1 MEAFVMELLY
11 NRKNAWEKYS
21 GDHMQDMNKFCDEYM
36 DFLNKAKTER
46 RFVDEVEKFAQERGF
61 ISYESVIKKRLQPS
75 HGMKIYKKI
84 KNKAIILCV
93 VGKEELV
100 DGLNIVGAHIDA
112 PRLDLKQ
119 NPLYEDTE
127 LGMLETHYYGGIKK
141 YQWTTIPLSLH
152 GVVVKKN
159 GESVDICIG
168 EDNEDPVFTI
178 TDLLPH
184 LAQDQM
190 QKTMKEGVCG
200 EALNI
205 LCGSI
210 PCLEEAEKNTKVK
223 TKIMQIINKK
233 YGFNEEDFISAEIE
247 VVPSFKARSVGFDE
261 SMVGA
266 YGQDDRSCSYSA
278 FRSIVDVVLP
288 ERTCV
293 CILTDKEEIG
303 SVGNTGAYANL
314 FETFVEFL
322 FKQTFY
328 KVDSFD
334 VKQCLENS
342 RMLSAD
348 VNPAVD
354 PNYTGVQDPKNASYL
369 GKGVVVQKY
378 TGSRGKVGGSDAN
391 AEYLGYIRKIFDEH
405 DIVWQSA
412 ELGKVDQG
420 GGGTIAY
427 MLAKYGIEVVD
438 CGVAIL
444 SMHSPFEV
452 TSKIDLYEMYRA
464 SKVFFEN

>member
-1 MEAFVMELLY
+1 MELLY
-11 NRKNAWEKYS
+11 SRKNAWEKY
-21 GDHMQDMNKFCDEYM
+21 GANHVDDMSKFCNEYM
-36 DFLNKAKTER
+36 AFLNKAKTER
-46 RFVDEVEKFAQERGF
+46 RFVSGVEELAKEHGF
-61 ISYESVIKKRLQPS
+61 ISYERVIEKKLQPS
-75 HGMKIYKKI
+75 HGMKIYKRI
-84 KNKAIILCV
+84 RNKAIILCTI
-93 VGKEELV
+93 GRKELT
-100 DGLNIVGAHIDA
+100 DGLNIVGAHIDS

-119 NPLYEDTE
+119 NPLYEDTG

-141 YQWTTIPLSLH
+141 YQWTAIPLSLH
-152 GVVVKKN
+152 GVVVKKD

-168 EDNEDPVFTI
+168 EDEGDPVFTV

-190 QKTMKEGVCG
+190 KKNMSEGITG

-223 TKIMQIINKK
+223 TKVMQILNNK
-233 YGFNEEDFISAEIE
+233 YGFTEEDFISAEIE

-261 SMVGA
+261 SMVGS
-266 YGQDDRSCSYSA
+266 YGQDDRACSYAA
-278 FRSIVDVVLP
+278 FRSILDVFLP
-288 ERTCV
+288 ERTCMCV
-293 CILTDKEEIG
+293 LTDKEEIG
-303 SVGNTGAYANL
+303 SVGNTGAYANF
-314 FETFVEFL
+314 FEAFVEFL

-354 PNYTGVQDPKNASYL
+354 PNYAEVQDPKNASYL

-391 AEYLGYIRKIFDEH
+391 AEYLAYIRKIFDEH